1 MRGFFIRS
9 HYCVIVCEVA
19 HKSFFAAALQEKEA
33 YARILH
39 AEVPFFPSW
48 CTRALFGLVRRL

>member
-19 HKSFFAAALQEKEA
+19 RKSFFAAALQEKEA

-39 AEVPFFPSW
+39 GGAFFPSW